1 MLKTRYIMVGGFL
14 GAGKTTA
21 ILRAAQRFQTQG
33 LRVGL
38 ITNDQSHGL
47 VDTAMLA
54 SHGFPTEEISG
65 GCFCCRFNNLI
76 EASERL
82 DESTQPDLF
91 LAEPV
96 GSCTDLVATVV
107 YPLKKIYGE
116 RYTPAPLSVLVD
128 PIRVQRVLGLLPG
141 KTFSP
146 KVNYIYDRQLAEA
159 DLIVVNKIDLLEPH
173 DRQRLDETLRRHYP
187 HAQVIMISARTGE
200 GFEAWLEAIE
210 AGSAAAGEAMDVDY
224 DTYADGEALLGWL
237 NMTIEL
243 QGNDFDGNRFLL
255 DFLTDLKQRLQPA
268 DGDAAISIAHLKA
281 TLTPDQGNDL
291 AVANLVREDSSVEQ
305 AYRLVEPLSRGIL
318 LLNLRAEEAPERMQA
333 IAHSSLQA
341 VVDAHRLQHAVRHQE
356 AFRPSRPTPTHR
368 FAVG

>member
-1 MLKTRYIMVGGFL
+1 MLKTRYVMVGGFL

-21 ILRAAQRFQTQG
+21 ILRAANYFQEQG

-38 ITNDQSHGL
+38 ITNDQSQGL

-65 GCFCCRFNNLI
+65 GCFCCRFNSLI

-82 DESTQPDLF
+82 DQSAQPDLF

-107 YPLKKIYGE
+107 FPLKKMYGE
-116 RYTPAPLSVLVD
+116 HYAPAPLSVLVD

-146 KVNYIYDRQLAEA
+146 KVNYIYERQLEEA
-159 DLIVVNKIDLLEPH
+159 DLIVVNKVDLLPVEQQQQL
-173 DRQRLDETLRRHYP
+173 RAVLQQRYP
-187 HAQVIMISARTGE
+187 KAQVLLISARSGE
-200 GFEAWLEAIE
+200 GFNAWLEAIE
-210 AGSAAAGEAMDVDY
+210 AGTAAAGDAMDVDY
-224 DTYADGEALLGWL
+224 DLYADGEALLGWI
-237 NMTIEL
+237 NMTIDLE
-243 QGNDFDGNRFLL
+243 GTDFDGNQFLL
-255 DFLTDLKQRLQPA
+255 DFLNDLTRRLQTS
-268 DGDAAISIAHLKA
+268 DGDSKICIAHLKA
-281 TLTPDQGNDL
+281 TLTPDQGNDI
-291 AVANLVREDSSVEQ
+291 AVANLVREDASVEQ
-305 AYRLVEPLSRGIL
+305 AYRLVEPLSRGVL

-333 IAHSSLQA
+333 IAHASLQA
-341 VVDAHRLQHAVRHQE
+341 VADAHKLGASVQHQE